1 VYGTLAIVVFLVVAW
16 HVAYARRVRSPKGVG
31 TYIGSRAAVLVFYGA
46 YSAALLL
53 ADDPY
58 EYHHYFLAWA
68 VSLSAR
74 FRHPLSAALLGIS
87 TGIFVQG
94 ISSYGAA
101 ELFSSKTST
110 QYTIIDD
117 SGCVEYYDCYKRVL
131 CDEPDLESYRSVLS
145 SGSGR

>member
-68 VSLSAR
+68 VSLAAR
-74 FRHPLSAALLGIS
+74 FRHPLSAVLLGIS

-94 ISSYGAA
+94 ISAYGAA
-101 ELFSSKTST
+101 ELFSSKTAT
-110 QYTIIDD
+110 QYTILYGG
-117 SGCVEYYDCYKRVL
+117 GCTEYYGCYKRDL
-131 CDEPDLESYRSVLS
+131 CD
-145 SGSGR
+145 